1 MWAYFPQGQRWYTLT
16 LNETVAAGL
25 SVSPFVDTVDA
36 GVFKYLY
43 TPLTATNIHVRVD
56 FDLINFNSS

>member
-56 FDLINFNSS
+56 F